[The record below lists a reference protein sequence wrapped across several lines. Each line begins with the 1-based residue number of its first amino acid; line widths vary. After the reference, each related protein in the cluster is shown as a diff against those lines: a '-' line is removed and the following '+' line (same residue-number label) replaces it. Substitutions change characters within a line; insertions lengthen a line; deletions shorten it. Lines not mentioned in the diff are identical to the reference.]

1 MSNEQSIRDI
11 LDEEMGH
18 KVRQMM
24 DRAAEGY
31 AMSVH
36 HYATE
41 LSMMSTVSP
50 SDVYD
55 MACEL
60 RDVIRSVS

>member
-1 MSNEQSIRDI
+1 MSIRDI

-24 DRAAEGY
+24 ECSRDGF

-41 LSMMSTVSP
+41 LSMMSEIDREVI
-50 SDVYD
+50 YE
-55 MACEL
+55 MACDL
-60 RDVIRSVS
+60 RDIQRSVS